1 MPSLGREDQFWVSY
15 AEYSAEGRGKVE
27 HCKVKTARDGGLQPV
42 ENGEIHVERSEGQ
55 GLVVLHK
62 SSGREVK
69 VEPAGLRLRPGG
81 DGEGL
86 DVSPGGLGVSCQGE
100 EVLVWDAATG
110 TVRRK
115 LDGHLAQVYTSRLF
129 PSGTV
134 VLSGSADM
142 RLRVTS
148 VEDGRCPVT
157 LVGHTGGVT
166 DTAIIGRGKLVISV
180 SRDGTARLWR
190 LADSTCLAV
199 LGDFGQ
205 VLTSC
210 CLLPFSSPLLGL
222 LGEQQPEKELEET
235 KGLLLAVAGEGGL
248 LALIDVANKKTV
260 YQKSFDTAIL
270 AVDSSKSALM
280 AGSEDGSLHN
290 IELKSEVV
298 KVTSTRDSS
307 SPITALNGITNKES
321 FLVGR
326 KDGTLTLHSGE
337 SARRLELI
345 TGTDSAVAGISA
357 DNEKVYCSTRDGAV
371 ATFLL
376 SKLGLST

>member
-1 MPSLGREDQFWVSY
+1 M
-15 AEYSAEGRGKVE
+15 
-27 HCKVKTARDGGLQPV
+27 
-42 ENGEIHVERSEGQ
+42 
-55 GLVVLHK
+55 VVLHK

-69 VEPAGLRLRPGG
+69 VEPAGSRLSPGG

-199 LGDFGQ
+199 LGDYGQVCTFNNLQNVKYDFQ

-260 YQKSFDTAIL
+260 
-270 AVDSSKSALM
+270 
-280 AGSEDGSLHN
+280 
-290 IELKSEVV
+290 
-298 KVTSTRDSS
+298 
-307 SPITALNGITNKES
+307 
-321 FLVGR
+321 
-326 KDGTLTLHSGE
+326 
-337 SARRLELI
+337 
-345 TGTDSAVAGISA
+345 
-357 DNEKVYCSTRDGAV
+357 
-371 ATFLL
+371 
-376 SKLGLST
+376 

>member
-1 MPSLGREDQFWVSY
+1 MTSHLAEMATGWCVRIQPDYMPSLGREDQFWVSY

-81 DGEGL
+81 GGEGL

-134 VLSGSADM
+134 VLSGGADM

-157 LVGHTGGVT
+157 LVGHTRGVT

-199 LGDFGQ
+199 LGDFGQVCTSNNLQNVKYNFQ

-248 LALIDVANKKTV
+248 LAFIDVANKKTV
-260 YQKSFDTAIL
+260 
-270 AVDSSKSALM
+270 
-280 AGSEDGSLHN
+280 
-290 IELKSEVV
+290 
-298 KVTSTRDSS
+298 
-307 SPITALNGITNKES
+307 
-321 FLVGR
+321 
-326 KDGTLTLHSGE
+326 
-337 SARRLELI
+337 
-345 TGTDSAVAGISA
+345 
-357 DNEKVYCSTRDGAV
+357 
-371 ATFLL
+371 
-376 SKLGLST
+376 